1 MSDFFK
7 KVNFSVYADAV
18 EKVRTVTPE
27 GRVSQVIGLI
37 AEGDG
42 LGLGVGGVCRIIN
55 DHGMAVMAEVVGFRQ
70 EKALFM
76 PFGDIRGISMG
87 SRIVPVAS
95 SPMVPVG
102 DDMLGRVLDGMGNPI
117 DNKGPISGSTSYYL
131 YGKPLGPL
139 ERKMIKEPLDV
150 GIGAINSMITLGR
163 GQRIAIMAW
172 EKVCS
177 WA

>member
-55 DHGMAVMAEVVGFRQ
+55 DHGMAVMAEVVGFRAG
-70 EKALFM
+70 KSVVHAL
-76 PFGDIRGISMG
+76 
-87 SRIVPVAS
+87 
-95 SPMVPVG
+95 
-102 DDMLGRVLDGMGNPI
+102 
-117 DNKGPISGSTSYYL
+117 
-131 YGKPLGPL
+131 
-139 ERKMIKEPLDV
+139 
-150 GIGAINSMITLGR
+150 
-163 GQRIAIMAW
+163 W
-172 EKVCS
+172 
-177 WA
+177 

>member
-1 MSDFFK
+1 MADFFK

-18 EKVRTVTPE
+18 ENVRTVTPE

-37 AEGDG
+37 AEGDS

-55 DHGMAVMAEVVGFRQ
+55 DRGMAVMAEVVGFRQ

-76 PFGDIRGISMG
+76 PFGEIRGISMG

-102 DDMLGRVLDGMGNPI
+102 DDMLGRVMDG
-117 DNKGPISGSTSYYL
+117 
-131 YGKPLGPL
+131 
-139 ERKMIKEPLDV
+139 
-150 GIGAINSMITLGR
+150 
-163 GQRIAIMAW
+163 
-172 EKVCS
+172 
-177 WA
+177 